1 MKSASDY
8 KCERTVRNLTIG
20 ESSTSGNEA
29 RVKEIAVCDHNNQ
42 IHSETPNN
50 HSRLRQEEN
59 IMLNATGLLVMKTQ
73 ALGQT

>member
-1 MKSASDY
+1 M
-8 KCERTVRNLTIG
+8 RNLTIG

-50 HSRLRQEEN
+50 HARLRQEEN

>member
-1 MKSASDY
+1 M
-8 KCERTVRNLTIG
+8 RNLTIG

-50 HSRLRQEEN
+50 HARLRQEEN
-59 IMLNATGLLVMKTQ
+59 IMLNATGPLVMKTQ